1 MSGVGIDRP
10 CFILCRKRKSY
21 AKKKSGRKPWT
32 SGCVLSKSAWSRRGR
47 SKRSVRS
54 ATGSVKSRSRSIGKG
69 GTRRRKR
76 VVEVLVVIIII
87 IVRGRGN
94 SQIYC
99 ILQLRQKL
107 LPPTDG
113 GIYEQLSFCPLFFDM
128 LDLEYYILL

>member
-1 MSGVGIDRP
+1 MSGVGTDRP

-21 AKKKSGRKPWT
+21 AKKKSGRKPWM

-69 GTRRRKR
+69 GTRRRRRR
-76 VVEVLVVIIII
+76 VVEVLVVVI
-87 IVRGRGN
+87 IVRGRSN

-113 GIYEQLSFCPLFFDM
+113 GVYEQL
-128 LDLEYYILL
+128 